1 LGDVNVVKVVECI
14 PNISEGRRLDVVE
27 EIIAEVREVPGVTL
41 LDYSSNADHNRTVIS
56 MIGEPEN
63 VLEAAWRLISK
74 AAEKIDLDQHHGE
87 HPRMGATDV
96 VPFVPVRG
104 MTMEECVDLAKTL
117 GERVGRELLIPVYLY
132 EKAATRPERRNLAD
146 VRRGQYEGLKES
158 IKTTERTPDYG
169 PNVLGKAGAIAI
181 GARPPLV
188 AFNVNLGT
196 TNLEIGKAIAKGI
209 RGSSGGFVNVKAL
222 GIDLSEQGIVQISM
236 NMVDTQG
243 TPLYRALEFIKTEAA
258 HFGVPIVGSEIVGLV
273 PLDAMMDVATYYLGL
288 HEFSSE
294 QILEKRVFGF

>member
-1 LGDVNVVKVVECI
+1 MVKIVECI

-27 EIIAEVREVPGVTL
+27 EILDEVRQVAGVTL

-56 MIGEPEN
+56 LIGEPER
-63 VLEAAWRLISK
+63 VLEAVWKLIVK
-74 AAEKIDLDQHHGE
+74 ASETIDLDQHQGE

-96 VPFVPVRG
+96 VPFVPIRG
-104 MTMEECVDLAKTL
+104 MTMEECVDLANVL
-117 GERVGRELLIPVYLY
+117 GERVGRELAIPVYLY
-132 EKAATRPERRNLAD
+132 EKAATRPERRNLAE

-158 IKTTERTPDYG
+158 IMTPARTPDYG
-169 PNVLGKAGAIAI
+169 PSVLGKAGAIAI

-196 TNLEIGKAIAKGI
+196 TNIEIGKAIARGI

-222 GIDLSEQGIVQISM
+222 AIDLSEQGLVQISM

-258 HFGVPIVGSEIVGLV
+258 HFGVPIIGSEIVGLV
-273 PLDAMMDVATYYLGL
+273 PMDAMMEVATYYLGL
-288 HEFSSE
+288 HDFTSE

>member
-1 LGDVNVVKVVECI
+1 MVKVVECI

-27 EIIAEVREVPGVTL
+27 EIVAEVRQVPGVTL

-74 AAEKIDLDQHHGE
+74 AAEKIDLDQHQGE

-96 VPFVPVRG
+96 CPFVPVRG
-104 MTMEECVDLAKTL
+104 MAMEECVNLAKTL
-117 GERVGRELLIPVYLY
+117 GERVGRELLIPVFLY

-158 IKTTERTPDYG
+158 ITTPERTPDYG
-169 PNVLGKAGAIAI
+169 PMVLGKAGAIAI

-196 TNLEIGKAIAKGI
+196 SNIEIGKAIAKGI

-288 HEFSSE
+288 HEFSNE
-294 QILEKRVFGF
+294 QILEKHVFGF

>member
-1 LGDVNVVKVVECI
+1 VVKIVECI
-14 PNISEGRRLDVVE
+14 PNISEGRRLEVVE
-27 EIIAEVREVPGVTL
+27 EILEEVRRVPGVTL

-56 MIGEPEN
+56 MIGEPEK
-63 VLEAAWRLISK
+63 VLEAAWRLIAK
-74 AAEKIDLDQHHGE
+74 AAEKIDLDQHQGE

-104 MTMEECVDLAKTL
+104 MTMEECVGLAQTL
-117 GERVGRELLIPVYLY
+117 GERVGRELSIPVFLY
-132 EKAATRPERRNLAD
+132 EKAATRAERRNLAD

-158 IKTTERTPDYG
+158 IKTPERTPDYG
-169 PNVLGKAGAIAI
+169 PSAMGKAGAIAI

-222 GIDLSEQGIVQISM
+222 GIDLSEQGMIQISM

-243 TPLYRALEFIKTEAA
+243 TPLYRAMEFIKTEAA
-258 HFGVPIVGSEIVGLV
+258 HFGVPVVGSEIVGLV
-273 PLDAMMDVATYYLGL
+273 PLDTMLDVATYYLKL
-288 HEFSSE
+288 HDFSGE
-294 QILEKRVFGF
+294 QILEKRVFEF

>member
-1 LGDVNVVKVVECI
+1 MVKVVECI
-14 PNISEGRRLDVVE
+14 PNISEGRRLDVIE
-27 EIIAEVREVPGVTL
+27 KIIAEVRNVPGVTL

-56 MIGEPEN
+56 MIGEPDN
-63 VLEAAWRLISK
+63 VLEAAWRLIKK
-74 AAEKIDLDQHHGE
+74 AAETIDLDQHQGE

-96 VPFVPVRG
+96 CPFVPVRG
-104 MTMEECVDLAKTL
+104 MTMEECVDLAQRL
-117 GERVGRELLIPVYLY
+117 GERVGRELMIPVYLY

-158 IKTTERTPDYG
+158 IRTPERTPDYG
-169 PNVLGKAGAIAI
+169 PNSLGKAGAIAI

-236 NMVDTQG
+236 NMVDTQA

-258 HFGVPIVGSEIVGLV
+258 HLGVPLVGSEIVGLV
-273 PLDAMMDVATYYLGL
+273 PLDAMLDAATYYLKL
-288 HEFSSE
+288 HDFSNE

>member
-1 LGDVNVVKVVECI
+1 MVKIVECI

-27 EIIAEVREVPGVTL
+27 EILAEVRQTAGVTL

-56 MIGEPEN
+56 LIGEPDR
-63 VLEAAWRLISK
+63 VLEAAWKLIKK
-74 AAEKIDLDQHHGE
+74 AAERIDLDQHEGE

-104 MTMEECVDLAKTL
+104 MTMEECVELAKAL
-117 GERVGRELLIPVYLY
+117 GERVGRELSIPVYLY

-158 IKTTERTPDYG
+158 IHTPERTPDYG
-169 PNVLGKAGAIAI
+169 PSVLGKAGATAI

-209 RGSSGGFVNVKAL
+209 RGSSGGFVNIKAL
-222 GIDLSEQGIVQISM
+222 GIDLSEQGMVQISM
-236 NMVDTQG
+236 NMVDAQR

-258 HFGVPIVGSEIVGLV
+258 HFGVPVVGSEIVGLV
-273 PLDAMMDVATYYLGL
+273 PLDAMLDAAAYYLRL
-288 HEFSSE
+288 RDFSNE

>member
-1 LGDVNVVKVVECI
+1 MVKVVECI

-27 EIIAEVREVPGVTL
+27 EIIAEVRQVPGVTL

-74 AAEKIDLDQHHGE
+74 AAEKINLDQHQGE

-104 MTMEECVDLAKTL
+104 VSMEECVNLAKAL

-181 GARPPLV
+181 GVRPPLV

-196 TNLEIGKAIAKGI
+196 TDIEIGKAIAKGI

-222 GIDLSEQGIVQISM
+222 GIDLSEQGMVQISM

-243 TPLYRALEFIKTEAA
+243 TPLYRALEFIKTETA
-258 HFGVPIVGSEIVGLV
+258 HFGVRIVGSEIVGLV
-273 PLDAMMDVATYYLGL
+273 PLEAMMEVATYYLGL
-288 HEFSSE
+288 HDFSYE
-294 QILEKRVFGF
+294 QILEKRVFNF

>member
-1 LGDVNVVKVVECI
+1 VVKIVECI
-14 PNISEGRRLDVVE
+14 PNISEGRRLEVIE
-27 EIIAEVREVPGVTL
+27 EILDEVRQVAGVTL

-56 MIGEPEN
+56 MIGEPER
-63 VLEAAWRLISK
+63 VVEAAWKLIVK
-74 AAEKIDLDQHHGE
+74 AAEKIDLDQHQGE

-96 VPFVPVRG
+96 VPFVPIRG
-104 MTMEECVDLAKTL
+104 MEMEECVDLAKAL

-132 EKAATRPERRNLAD
+132 EKAATRPERRNLAE

-158 IKTTERTPDYG
+158 VMTPGRAPDYG
-169 PNVLGKAGAIAI
+169 PSRLGKAGAIAI

-196 TNLEIGKAIAKGI
+196 TNLEIGKAIAKGV
-209 RGSSGGFVNVKAL
+209 RGSSGGFVNIKAL
-222 GIDLSEQGIVQISM
+222 AIDLSEQGLVQISM

-243 TPLYRALEFIKTEAA
+243 TPLYRALEFIKIEAA

-273 PLDAMMDVATYYLGL
+273 PLDAMMDVATYYLGV
-288 HEFSSE
+288 HDFSSE
-294 QILEKRVFGF
+294 QILEKRVFNF

>member
-1 LGDVNVVKVVECI
+1 VVKIVECI

-27 EIIAEVREVPGVTL
+27 EILAEVRQTAGVTL

-56 MIGEPEN
+56 MIGEPDR
-63 VLEAAWRLISK
+63 VLEAAWKLIKK
-74 AAEKIDLDQHHGE
+74 AAERIDLDQHEGE

-104 MTMEECVDLAKTL
+104 MTMEECVELAKAL
-117 GERVGRELLIPVYLY
+117 GERVGRELSIPVYLY

-158 IKTTERTPDYG
+158 IHTPERTPDYG
-169 PNVLGKAGAIAI
+169 PSVLGKAGATAI

-209 RGSSGGFVNVKAL
+209 RGSSGGFVNIKAL
-222 GIDLSEQGIVQISM
+222 GIDLSEQGMVQISM
-236 NMVDTQG
+236 NMVDAQR

-258 HFGVPIVGSEIVGLV
+258 HFGVPVVGSEIVGLV
-273 PLDAMMDVATYYLGL
+273 PLDAMLDAAAYYLRL
-288 HEFSSE
+288 RDFSNE

>member
-1 LGDVNVVKVVECI
+1 MVKIVECI
-14 PNISEGRRLDVVE
+14 PNISEGRRPEVVE
-27 EIIAEVREVPGVTL
+27 EVIAEVRQVPGVTL

-56 MIGEPEN
+56 MIGEPEK
-63 VLEAAWRLISK
+63 VLEAAWRLIVK
-74 AAEKIDLDQHHGE
+74 AAEKIDLDQHQGE

-104 MTMEECVDLAKTL
+104 MAMEECVDLAKRL
-117 GERVGRELLIPVYLY
+117 GERVGRELSIPVYLY

-158 IKTTERTPDYG
+158 IETPERTPDFG
-169 PNVLGKAGAIAI
+169 PSVLGKAGAIAI

-196 TNLEIGKAIAKGI
+196 TNLAIGKAIAKGI

-222 GIDLSEQGIVQISM
+222 GIDLSEQGMIQISM

-243 TPLYRALEFIKTEAA
+243 TPLHRAMEFIQTEAA
-258 HFGVPIVGSEIVGLV
+258 HYGVPVIGSEIVGLV
-273 PLDAMMDVATYYLGL
+273 PLDAMLDAATYYLKL
-288 HEFSSE
+288 HDFSSE
-294 QILEKRVFGF
+294 QLLEKRVFGF

>member
-1 LGDVNVVKVVECI
+1 MVKIVECI
-14 PNISEGRRLDVVE
+14 PNISEGRRLQVVE
-27 EIIAEVREVPGVTL
+27 EIIAEVRQVAGVTL

-56 MIGEPEN
+56 LIGEPEN
-63 VLEAAWRLISK
+63 VLEAAWRLINK
-74 AAEKIDLDQHHGE
+74 AAEAIDLDQHQGE

-96 VPFVPVRG
+96 VPFVPVQG
-104 MTMEECVDLAKTL
+104 ITMEECIELAKTL
-117 GERVGRELLIPVYLY
+117 GERVGRELSIPVYLY

-158 IKTTERTPDYG
+158 VRTPERTPDYG
-169 PNVLGKAGAIAI
+169 PSVLGKAGAIAI

-196 TNLEIGKAIAKGI
+196 TNIEIGKAIAKGI

-236 NMVDTQG
+236 NMVDTEE
-243 TPLYRALEFIKTEAA
+243 TPLYRAMEFIKTEAA

-273 PLDAMMDVATYYLGL
+273 PLNAMMDVATYYLGL
-288 HEFSSE
+288 HDFSSE